1 MMLHIRIESTAHP
14 RFDEFGRVR
23 NVIEK
28 SVAQLL
34 QCRSYGGEG
43 VVETVLIVLRIY
55 PKQRFTDYPDA
66 YKPTLTVSKRLKVIV
81 VSADFHLEDLDE
93 LEEARVFDAF
103 VKAVV
108 QSIEKLKERKSIG
121 IQIDE
126 LSRDLSCLSFT

>member
-14 RFDEFGRVR
+14 RFDEFGRGR
-23 NVIEK
+23 NVKEK

-66 YKPTLTVSKRLKVIV
+66 YKPT
-81 VSADFHLEDLDE
+81 
-93 LEEARVFDAF
+93 
-103 VKAVV
+103 
-108 QSIEKLKERKSIG
+108 
-121 IQIDE
+121 
-126 LSRDLSCLSFT
+126 